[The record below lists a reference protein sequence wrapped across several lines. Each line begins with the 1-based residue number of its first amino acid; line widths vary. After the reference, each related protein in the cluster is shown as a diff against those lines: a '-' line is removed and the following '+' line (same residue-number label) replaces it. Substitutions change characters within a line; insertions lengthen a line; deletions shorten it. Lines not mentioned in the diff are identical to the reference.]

1 MKMII
6 TKEQMAQFE
15 EVSKPLV
22 KFLND
27 NCHPHVYVI
36 VSPTSAE
43 LMDGISRVKIE
54 EFIKD

>member
-1 MKMII
+1 MII